1 MNGSSL
7 IGLIIV
13 LGLVFLI
20 INLIRKK
27 SQKTYSEDK
36 LKTIDHSGYGDGK
49 YFYQSPGMILD
60 NQYIPIYGKKNLC
73 HIPYYK
79 DNSQKMRSMFGIKA
93 LHGTQVRSDDHSVII
108 ERIEGITNYAL
119 YRVLLDGNEIGTFK
133 KDKMF
138 KEGGFKRLFPYSF
151 VNKDKERYHFEN
163 PDRFH
168 STVIKDEHNNV
179 ILSAERT
186 GLDYKKSKK
195 TKKRGEQ
202 NQINVNNNDGKYPDE
217 LWLALYIQAC
227 ITYTTLDKRNT
238 VKQGS

>member
-79 DNSQKMRSMFGIKA
+79 DNSQKMRSMFGIKP

-133 KDKMF
+133 KIKCLKKAASNVYFRIVLSIKTRKDIILKILIDSILLSLKMNITM
-138 KEGGFKRLFPYSF
+138 LFYPL
-151 VNKDKERYHFEN
+151 N
-163 PDRFH
+163 
-168 STVIKDEHNNV
+168 
-179 ILSAERT
+179 
-186 GLDYKKSKK
+186 
-195 TKKRGEQ
+195 EQ
-202 NQINVNNNDGKYPDE
+202 G
-217 LWLALYIQAC
+217 
-227 ITYTTLDKRNT
+227 
-238 VKQGS
+238 